1 MGERKALDVVAH
13 FLASLSHTGHSGFEG
28 LTAALLYLSF
38 IAVDIFL
45 RMALEI
51 VGLLPHIRF
60 GYHKIRRLNLSQE
73 APAPAP
79 SLSGFSISPYHWLIF
94 PALPLL

>member
-45 RMALEI
+45 TMAQYRGALS
-51 VGLLPHIRF
+51 
-60 GYHKIRRLNLSQE
+60 SQE
-73 APAPAP
+73 AELT
-79 SLSGFSISPYHWLIF
+79 LSRRGKSRGESTAGEILSVCYLRSVIRYGARHQD
-94 PALPLL
+94 PL